1 MGSRPFAKYVLGTS
15 LCEDIVCVGA
25 IAVATGLANGGGMSA
40 GAFAA
45 SLGWLAVFFL
55 AVVVIGLVHVPR
67 LLVSVSSRKDDEALA
82 LTILGV
88 CFFVSFLAY
97 RFNFSLALGAF
108 LVGFLGAS
116 SDVRERLAALVDPL
130 KSMFS
135 AMFFVSIGLL
145 VDPAALW
152 AHGGAILVVSL
163 VVVAGKLFNN
173 TFASLL
179 SGVDVKTAVQNGF
192 SLAQIGEFAFM
203 VAILYAQLVGDPSNP
218 MFSIAV
224 GASLLTTLFNP
235 LMIRVSDRV
244 GDFAERAL
252 PGRFRS
258 VLEAYRAWLAKIGAA
273 EGSPAFRRLK
283 SEVFRIGVYA
293 VLMIAVATMCT
304 LLTHVNYSGVSPF
317 FASNAKVFFFVL
329 AHLLCLPLL
338 PLGVSAS
345 RGLADAVGGD
355 GIRLHR
361 AEGPDALGRHW
372 RHCPRRDHRLAPL
385 CQGGLSRDEA
395 LPRCADCR
403 GAARESCAD
412 DGACRAGRGGDRS
425 ASDFARHRWHGRV
438 AQYPREDRRFR
449 RLRGARR
456 RCCAQ
461 HRSRVGVPR
470 RRHHRRA
477 RQPRA
482 DRRAKGPFGGDVV
495 KKKILLA
502 ALAAFLA
509 ILSVCLQFALR
520 AARPASA
527 PAMTEGALAAFGGLR
542 SIVAEVVWFR
552 ADRLQDEGR
561 YVELAQL
568 ASTLSYLEPHTPEV
582 WSYAAWNLAYNISIM
597 MPTYEDRWRWVY
609 AAICLV
615 RDKGLVLNPTE
626 SELYRE
632 LAWLFELKLGT
643 NLDVA
648 APVYRE
654 KWREMVEDVARRSA
668 WEELRMDGRVMDE
681 VAKSYGM
688 SDIADPMFS
697 AVYWAHIGRVVSKK
711 KEDLAFLNEIIR
723 QSRAIY
729 RRSHRNEP

>member
-1 MGSRPFAKYVLGTS
+1 M
-15 LCEDIVCVGA
+15 
-25 IAVATGLANGGGMSA
+25 
-40 GAFAA
+40 
-45 SLGWLAVFFL
+45 
-55 AVVVIGLVHVPR
+55 
-67 LLVSVSSRKDDEALA
+67 
-82 LTILGV
+82 
-88 CFFVSFLAY
+88 
-97 RFNFSLALGAF
+97 
-108 LVGFLGAS
+108 
-116 SDVRERLAALVDPL
+116 
-130 KSMFS
+130 
-135 AMFFVSIGLL
+135 
-145 VDPAALW
+145 
-152 AHGGAILVVSL
+152 
-163 VVVAGKLFNN
+163 
-173 TFASLL
+173 
-179 SGVDVKTAVQNGF
+179 
-192 SLAQIGEFAFM
+192 
-203 VAILYAQLVGDPSNP
+203 
-218 MFSIAV
+218 
-224 GASLLTTLFNP
+224 
-235 LMIRVSDRV
+235 
-244 GDFAERAL
+244 
-252 PGRFRS
+252 
-258 VLEAYRAWLAKIGAA
+258 
-273 EGSPAFRRLK
+273 
-283 SEVFRIGVYA
+283 
-293 VLMIAVATMCT
+293 
-304 LLTHVNYSGVSPF
+304 
-317 FASNAKVFFFVL
+317 
-329 AHLLCLPLL
+329 
-338 PLGVSAS
+338 
-345 RGLADAVGGD
+345 
-355 GIRLHR
+355 
-361 AEGPDALGRHW
+361 
-372 RHCPRRDHRLAPL
+372 
-385 CQGGLSRDEA
+385 
-395 LPRCADCR
+395 
-403 GAARESCAD
+403 
-412 DGACRAGRGGDRS
+412 
-425 ASDFARHRWHGRV
+425 
-438 AQYPREDRRFR
+438 
-449 RLRGARR
+449 
-456 RCCAQ
+456 
-461 HRSRVGVPR
+461 
-470 RRHHRRA
+470 
-477 RQPRA
+477 
-482 DRRAKGPFGGDVV
+482 

>member
-1 MGSRPFAKYVLGTS
+1 M
-15 LCEDIVCVGA
+15 
-25 IAVATGLANGGGMSA
+25 
-40 GAFAA
+40 
-45 SLGWLAVFFL
+45 
-55 AVVVIGLVHVPR
+55 
-67 LLVSVSSRKDDEALA
+67 
-82 LTILGV
+82 
-88 CFFVSFLAY
+88 
-97 RFNFSLALGAF
+97 
-108 LVGFLGAS
+108 
-116 SDVRERLAALVDPL
+116 
-130 KSMFS
+130 
-135 AMFFVSIGLL
+135 
-145 VDPAALW
+145 
-152 AHGGAILVVSL
+152 
-163 VVVAGKLFNN
+163 
-173 TFASLL
+173 
-179 SGVDVKTAVQNGF
+179 
-192 SLAQIGEFAFM
+192 
-203 VAILYAQLVGDPSNP
+203 
-218 MFSIAV
+218 
-224 GASLLTTLFNP
+224 
-235 LMIRVSDRV
+235 
-244 GDFAERAL
+244 
-252 PGRFRS
+252 
-258 VLEAYRAWLAKIGAA
+258 
-273 EGSPAFRRLK
+273 
-283 SEVFRIGVYA
+283 
-293 VLMIAVATMCT
+293 
-304 LLTHVNYSGVSPF
+304 
-317 FASNAKVFFFVL
+317 
-329 AHLLCLPLL
+329 
-338 PLGVSAS
+338 
-345 RGLADAVGGD
+345 
-355 GIRLHR
+355 
-361 AEGPDALGRHW
+361 
-372 RHCPRRDHRLAPL
+372 
-385 CQGGLSRDEA
+385 
-395 LPRCADCR
+395 
-403 GAARESCAD
+403 
-412 DGACRAGRGGDRS
+412 
-425 ASDFARHRWHGRV
+425 
-438 AQYPREDRRFR
+438 
-449 RLRGARR
+449 
-456 RCCAQ
+456 
-461 HRSRVGVPR
+461 
-470 RRHHRRA
+470 
-477 RQPRA
+477 
-482 DRRAKGPFGGDVV
+482 

-582 WSYAAWNLAYNISIM
+582 WSYAAWNLTYNISIM

-668 WEELRMDGRVMDE
+668 WEELRMDRRVMDE